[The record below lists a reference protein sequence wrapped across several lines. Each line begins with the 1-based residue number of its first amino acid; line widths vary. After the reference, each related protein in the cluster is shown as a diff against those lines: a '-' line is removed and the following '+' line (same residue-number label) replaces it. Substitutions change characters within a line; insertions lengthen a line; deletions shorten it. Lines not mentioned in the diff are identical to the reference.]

1 MSIFIAAFLEE
12 HVYAVLLG
20 VSVSAV
26 QGVFVL
32 TVFLVSV
39 SAGILEVSW
48 LAVILGVYVFL
59 EQSVSAAFL
68 GVFVL
73 AVFLEVS
80 VSCVFVRV

>member
-1 MSIFIAAFLEE
+1 MSIFIVAFLEE

-26 QGVFVL
+26 QGVFLL

-39 SAGILEVSW
+39 YARILEVSL
-48 LAVILGVYVFL
+48 LAEFLGVFVFL
-59 EQSVSAAFL
+59 EQAALL

-73 AVFLEVS
+73 AVFLEFS

>member
-39 SAGILEVSW
+39 SAGILEVSL
-48 LAVILGVYVFL
+48 LAVFLGVFVFL